1 MIKGNAA
8 PPPPP
13 FTIILKLV
21 QTNPTMLDEKLT
33 YSVVKSDSAKITKH
47 SVKTHPTI
55 LHQTMLNDV
64 RSTYWN
70 GLVVLAC
77 SWELN
82 CKERSSDMTE
92 SKVHAATRRPW
103 YDHEH
108 S

>member
-21 QTNPTMLDEKLT
+21 QTNPTRLDEKLT

-55 LHQTMLNDV
+55 LHQTMLNYV
-64 RSTYWN
+64 
-70 GLVVLAC
+70 
-77 SWELN
+77 
-82 CKERSSDMTE
+82 MHE
-92 SKVHAATRRPW
+92 SIPGVTIPPPPGHAREFAR
-103 YDHEH
+103 
-108 S
+108 